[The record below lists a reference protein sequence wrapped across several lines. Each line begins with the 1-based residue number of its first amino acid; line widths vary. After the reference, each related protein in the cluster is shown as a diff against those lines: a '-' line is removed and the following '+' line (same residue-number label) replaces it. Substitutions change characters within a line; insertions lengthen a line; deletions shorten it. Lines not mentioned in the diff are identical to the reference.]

1 MQTYVHKAVRCT
13 LLKFLDVFCTAYCSF
28 LYLCFKFS
36 WLAPKWLA
44 WNRFSEGMLRTL
56 EKKILSIVRTPHRG
70 FFVDIGP
77 VVGNSDKIWTI
88 SLNTESPKTPLVL
101 LHGLGAGVA
110 LWCLNLEAL
119 SSPRPVYAIDLL
131 GFGRSSRPN
140 FSHDAVEAERQLV
153 HSIEEWRKEMKL
165 KEFILLGHSLGGF
178 LAASYSIEHPERVR
192 HLILAD
198 PWGFPE
204 KPAEHKDVPL
214 WIKGISYV
222 LKPFNPLAGIRVAG
236 PFGPWFINFVRPDIS
251 KKYQMALED
260 PNLIPE
266 YIYQCNSQQPS
277 GESAFHAMMSDFGW
291 AKVPIVKR
299 IDKLDPK
306 MPVTL
311 LYGAR
316 SWVDH
321 SAGDIIKEK
330 RTSSYF
336 KLQVI
341 SGAGHHIYAD
351 KPEAFNQIV
360 LDACNYTD
368 STKSNTPMIM
378 GPDEQERDEPESD
391 RNS

>member
-1 MQTYVHKAVRCT
+1 
-13 LLKFLDVFCTAYCSF
+13 
-28 LYLCFKFS
+28 
-36 WLAPKWLA
+36 
-44 WNRFSEGMLRTL
+44 MLRTL

-110 LWCLNLEAL
+110 LWCLNLDAL
-119 SSPRPVYAIDLL
+119 SSVRPVYAIDLL

-178 LAASYSIEHPERVR
+178 LAASYSIEHPDRVR

-299 IDKLDPK
+299 IDRLDAK

-368 STKSNTPMIM
+368 STKSNTPMIT